1 MIAINIC
8 QQVRQKT
15 EAMKNF
21 SQSVDFHF
29 DVRSATKF
37 TLYPKLWN
45 NNTNTY
51 NLSLHSEK
59 ETSVHLIAS
68 KFKSRFSNMHWN

>member
-1 MIAINIC
+1 MALISNCLRTYIVLVSRVHTGKAQGRKKISNSIIMIAINIC

-37 TLYPKLWN
+37 TLYPKL
-45 NNTNTY
+45 
-51 NLSLHSEK
+51 
-59 ETSVHLIAS
+59 
-68 KFKSRFSNMHWN
+68 